1 MPLALIP
8 ITHSTSPAQL
18 KSTHTSPLPLPHTSP
33 LPSPTPPHCPTP
45 GVKSLHFYLP
55 VDKGHAQISL
65 CLKISC
71 SEKGKCNNTQLLYAH
86 THTHACTQYACM
98 QSFLQAAL
106 EEANRSLEE
115 TKRALAK
122 AKARLQEVEDGIAM
136 LQTRYQECVAKKE
149 DLAEKCA
156 LCTARLERAEKV
168 CVWCAC
174 VQVCMYV
181 WICMCDCRFSPFCVP
196 RSPSSYTDS

>member
-8 ITHSTSPAQL
+8 ITHSTAPAQL
-18 KSTHTSPLPLPHTSP
+18 KSIHTSPLPLPHTSS
-33 LPSPTPPHCPTP
+33 LPHPHTSLLLHPP

-55 VDKGHAQISL
+55 VDEGHAQVSL
-65 CLKISC
+65 RLKISC
-71 SEKGKCNNTQLLYAH
+71 SKKGKCNNTQRLYA
-86 THTHACTQYACM
+86 HACTQHACM

-106 EEANRSLEE
+106 EEANHSLEE

-168 CVWCAC
+168 CVCVVCVCASLHVC
-174 VQVCMYV
+174 VDMHV
-181 WICMCDCRFSPFCVP
+181 
-196 RSPSSYTDS
+196 